1 MNDTNNSWSS
11 ENDKRIKEE
20 RLMKAEELMLNDWV
34 ECLDSTHKTKMF
46 AQVDAI
52 EESRNCLLVKDGWGN
67 WFLDISHLEPIPL
80 TEEFM
85 TKNGFEQ
92 KDNLT
97 YVSGQVE
104 IIKHRDNWNV
114 VINKYCVFV
123 DMNIKFVHE
132 LQHLLRLVGVEKE
145 FEL

>member
-1 MNDTNNSWSS
+1 MNRYDLSIDDWAMNDSGVIGQVYAL
-11 ENDKRIKEE
+11 KRNTISLVMNGKESDHH
-20 RLMKAEELMLNDWV
+20 L
-34 ECLDSTHKTKMF
+34 C
-46 AQVDAI
+46 QV
-52 EESRNCLLVKDGWGN
+52 L
-67 WFLDISHLEPIPL
+67 PIPL
-80 TEEFM
+80 SDYII

-92 KDNLT
+92 KNNLT

-132 LQHLLRLVGVEKE
+132 LQRLLRLCGIEKSI
-145 FEL
+145 EL